1 MVRRRTIGLTET
13 ADPVSWLLI
22 ERGWKVVA
30 SDGTEIG
37 KVHEVIGDKGK
48 DIFDGL
54 SISTGLLGRPRYVP
68 AERVKSIFEGRV
80 ELDLEPAEAE
90 RLSEYDEPP
99 PSQRIMPGTASRWR
113 KWLGLRG

>member
-1 MVRRRTIGLTET
+1 LTEVG
-13 ADPVSWLLI
+13 DPVSWLLI

-30 SDGTEIG
+30 FDATEIG
-37 KVHEVIGDKGK
+37 KVHEVIGDKSK

-54 SISTGLLGRPRYVP
+54 SISTSVLGRPRYVP

-80 ELDLEPAEAE
+80 ELDLGPDDGE
-90 RLSEYDEPP
+90 RLAQYDEPP
-99 PSQRIMPGTASRWR
+99 PSERIIPGAASRWR